1 MNNYSKCRITM
12 QTYTATKKL
21 LVGNLPDSAATNTV
35 ETLFNGVGPVL
46 SVAVL
51 AHGFAFVEMK
61 ADDADRALAQLNGY
75 RLNGKA
81 VMIDEA
87 HPRNR
92 SRYE

>member
-1 MNNYSKCRITM
+1 M
-12 QTYTATKKL
+12 QTHVSTKKL
-21 LVGNLPDSAATNTV
+21 LIGNLPDTVRSATV
-35 ETLFNGVGPVL
+35 EDLFKTVGAVL
-46 SVAVL
+46 SVAVV

-61 ADDADRALAQLNGY
+61 ADDADRALTELKGC

-87 HPRNR
+87 HPRGR

>member
-1 MNNYSKCRITM
+1 M
-12 QTYTATKKL
+12 QTYTSTKKL
-21 LVGNLPDSAATNTV
+21 LIGNLPDTAVSNAIAG
-35 ETLFNGVGPVL
+35 LFSGMGQVL
-46 SVAVL
+46 SIAVL

-61 ADDADRALAQLNGY
+61 ADDADRALSQLKGS

>member
-1 MNNYSKCRITM
+1 M
-12 QTYTATKKL
+12 QTYTSTKKL
-21 LVGNLPDSAATNTV
+21 LVGNLPDTAVSNAL
-35 ETLFNGVGPVL
+35 EDLFKGMGRVL

-51 AHGFAFVEMK
+51 AHGFAFVEMNS
-61 ADDADRALAQLNGY
+61 DDADRALSQLKGF

>member
-1 MNNYSKCRITM
+1 M
-12 QTYTATKKL
+12 QTYTSTKKL
-21 LVGNLPDSAATNTV
+21 LVGNLPDTAGSTAV
-35 ETLFNGVGPVL
+35 ETLFSGVGKVL

-51 AHGFAFVEMK
+51 AHGFAFVEME
-61 ADDADRALAQLNGY
+61 ADDADRALSQLKGS
-75 RLNGKA
+75 RVNGKA

>member
-1 MNNYSKCRITM
+1 MNNYSVCRITM
-12 QTYTATKKL
+12 QAYTSTKKL
-21 LVGNLPDSAATNTV
+21 LVGNLPDSAVSNAV
-35 ETLFNGVGPVL
+35 EDLFNGVGQVL

-61 ADDADRALAQLNGY
+61 ADDADRALTQLKGF

>member
-1 MNNYSKCRITM
+1 M
-12 QTYTATKKL
+12 QTYTSTKKL
-21 LVGNLPDSAATNTV
+21 LIGNLPDTAVSNAIAG
-35 ETLFNGVGPVL
+35 LFSGVGQVL
-46 SVAVL
+46 SIAVL

-61 ADDADRALAQLNGY
+61 ADDADRALSQLKGS

>member
-1 MNNYSKCRITM
+1 M

-21 LVGNLPDSAATNTV
+21 LIGNLPDTAVTNAIAG
-35 ETLFNGVGPVL
+35 LFSGVGQVL
-46 SVAVL
+46 SIAVL

-61 ADDADRALAQLNGY
+61 ADDADRALSQLKGY

>member
-1 MNNYSKCRITM
+1 M
-12 QTYTATKKL
+12 QMSTATTTKKL
-21 LVGNLPDSAATNTV
+21 LVGNLPDSAHTATIQDI
-35 ETLFNGVGPVL
+35 FNSVGRVF

-51 AHGFAFVEMK
+51 AHGFAFVEMQT
-61 ADDADRALAQLNGY
+61 DDADKALSQLKGH

-81 VMIDEA
+81 IILDEA

>member
-1 MNNYSKCRITM
+1 MNNYSVGSITM
-12 QTYTATKKL
+12 QAYTSTKKL
-21 LVGNLPDSAATNTV
+21 LIGNLPDNAVSNTI
-35 ETLFNGVGPVL
+35 EGLFNGVGQVL

-61 ADDADRALAQLNGY
+61 ADDADRALSQLKGY

>member
-1 MNNYSKCRITM
+1 M
-12 QTYTATKKL
+12 QAYTSTKKL
-21 LVGNLPDSAATNTV
+21 LIGNLPDTGAQSTIQS
-35 ETLFNGVGPVL
+35 LFDGLGPVL
-46 SVAVL
+46 SVAFL
-51 AHGFAFVEMK
+51 THGFAFVEMK
-61 ADDADRALAQLNGY
+61 ADDADRALSQLKGF